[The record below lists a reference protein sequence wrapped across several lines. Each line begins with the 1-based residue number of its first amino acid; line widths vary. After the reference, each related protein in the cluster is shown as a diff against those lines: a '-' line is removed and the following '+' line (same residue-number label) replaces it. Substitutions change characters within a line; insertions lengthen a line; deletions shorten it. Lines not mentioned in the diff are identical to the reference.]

1 MGIFLTTGNL
11 GKIATMGWRRV
22 TVVIGIIGAVATSMD
37 GATFLLQSLQVN
49 NNKHKN
55 KNTSERQKKGVGKK
69 KEKNT
74 QSHTPLDMSGPD
86 NIESTNSK

>member
-11 GKIATMGWRRV
+11 GKITNMGWRRV

-37 GATFLLQSLQVN
+37 GATFLLQSLQV
-49 NNKHKN
+49 KII
-55 KNTSERQKKGVGKK
+55 NTKIKTHQKGRKKGVGKK
-69 KEKNT
+69 KKKNT

>member
-22 TVVIGIIGAVATSMD
+22 TIVIGIIGAVATSMD

-69 KEKNT
+69 KKKTRN
-74 QSHTPLDMSGPD
+74 HTLLLICLDQ
-86 NIESTNSK
+86 TT

>member
-1 MGIFLTTGNL
+1 MGICLTTGNL
-11 GKIATMGWRRV
+11 GKITTMGWRRV

-55 KNTSERQKKGVGKK
+55 KNTSERQKKRRWQKR
-69 KEKNT
+69 EKNT
-74 QSHTPLDMSGPD
+74 QSHTPLDMSAPD

>member
-11 GKIATMGWRRV
+11 GKITTMGWRRV
-22 TVVIGIIGAVATSMD
+22 TIVIGIIGAVATSMD

-49 NNKHKN
+49 NNKHIRKAE
-55 KNTSERQKKGVGKK
+55 KRRWQK

-86 NIESTNSK
+86 NIESTNSN

>member
-1 MGIFLTTGNL
+1 MDAREQMGICLTTGNL
-11 GKIATMGWRRV
+11 GKITTMGWRRV

-55 KNTSERQKKGVGKK
+55 KNTSERQKKGVG
-69 KEKNT
+69 N
-74 QSHTPLDMSGPD
+74 HTLLLICLDQ
-86 NIESTNSK
+86 TT

>member
-11 GKIATMGWRRV
+11 GKITTMGWRRV

-49 NNKHKN
+49 NNKHI
-55 KNTSERQKKGVGKK
+55 NTSERQKKGVGKK
-69 KEKNT
+69 KKKTRN
-74 QSHTPLDMSGPD
+74 HTLLLICLDQ
-86 NIESTNSK
+86 TT